1 MKIKLINVGKTTVS
15 YLKEGEQ
22 EYEKR
27 LKHYV
32 KFERVDLKEIKRGK
46 QESVKEIKKKGS
58 HSSHVSN

>member
-15 YLKEGEQ
+15 FLKEGEQ

-32 KFERVDLKEIKRGK
+32 KFERIDLKEIKTGK
-46 QESVKEIKKKGS
+46 QESVKEVKKKRG
-58 HSSHVSN
+58 HSSLISN